1 MIAYGIIPVVT
12 GPISFISSSIII
24 IMVLRSRAKL
34 NHIYHRLM
42 IGFSTVDI
50 FLSAAMSF
58 SSLPGPQD
66 NPNPK
71 VWKSIGSQSTC
82 DAQGF
87 FFMLGS
93 TSAPLYFLSLQIY
106 YLCMI
111 KYGMNNDEI
120 RKIEP
125 FLHGVPI
132 LLGLISAIVPLAT
145 ESMNPSNTW
154 CWVEPYPIGCNAD
167 PNVECT
173 RGVHENIQRWLFIG
187 APLIIV
193 LVIASVVMWMIYN
206 SVRTL
211 DQLNASHD
219 FRSTTVN
226 DAQSRQADEYTQSSR
241 SSIPACFGSI
251 VTSVVTY
258 FEPLEPRVSAR
269 YRRSQQARERI
280 FQYYIGYLLT
290 ICFPLVYVPIAYSGN
305 DIDALG
311 ALAAIFYPLQG
322 FFNMIVFILPDL
334 KKIRRRHTELS
345 LPCVF
350 ATAIIT
356 YIGPSCTA
364 PRQFNARIAELR
376 LQQNEI
382 ENEGPTPQITDS
394 LATSS
399 SSMGNEGSIMRQNN
413 VDDSESQHARRVTFD
428 SPSMC
433 NEISIRHQNSADDS
447 EPQHVNCV
455 AIDSPNM
462 DTEVS
467 IMRKNGADDNGTQHV

>member
-1 MIAYGIIPVVT
+1 MTAYGIIPVVIA
-12 GPISFISSSIII
+12 PISVISSSIII
-24 IMVLRSRAKL
+24 IMVLRSREKL
-34 NHIYHRLM
+34 NHMYHRLM
-42 IGFSTVDI
+42 VGFSTADI
-50 FLSAAMSF
+50 FVSAAMSF

-66 NPNPK
+66 NPSPK
-71 VWKSIGSQSTC
+71 VWKSIGSQGTC

-93 TSAPLYFLSLQIY
+93 SSAPLYFLSLQIY
-106 YLCMI
+106 YLCVI
-111 KYGMNNDEI
+111 KYEMNLEEI
-120 RKIEP
+120 KKIEP
-125 FLHGVPI
+125 FLHGVPVLI
-132 LLGLISAIVPLAT
+132 GLISAIVPLAT
-145 ESMNPSNTW
+145 ESMNPGYSW
-154 CWVEPYPIGCNAD
+154 CWVQSFPLGCNAD

-173 RGVHENIQRWLFIG
+173 RGAHASIQRWVFVG
-187 APLIIV
+187 APLIII

-226 DAQSRQADEYTQSSR
+226 DAQSKRADEDRQSSR
-241 SSIPACFGSI
+241 SSIPASIGSI
-251 VTSVVTY
+251 VTSVVSY
-258 FEPLEPRVSAR
+258 FEPLEPRVAAR

-290 ICFPLVYVPIAYSGN
+290 ICFPLLYVPIAITGISV
-305 DIDALG
+305 DVLEV
-311 ALAAIFYPLQG
+311 LTFIFYPLQG
-322 FFNMIVFILPDL
+322 FFNMMVFILPNL
-334 KKIRRRHTELS
+334 KKVRRRHTEMS

-356 YIGPSCTA
+356 YIGPSRVT
-364 PRQFNARIAELR
+364 PRRFNSQIAELR

-382 ENEGPTPQITDS
+382 ENEGPTPQRTGS
-394 LATSS
+394 LATYSS
-399 SSMGNEGSIMRQNN
+399 NISDEDSIMRQND
-413 VDDSESQHARRVTFD
+413 VDDSKPQHARGVTFD

-433 NEISIRHQNSADDS
+433 NEVSIMQQNSADNS

-467 IMRKNGADDNGTQHV
+467 IMRKNSADDNGTQHV